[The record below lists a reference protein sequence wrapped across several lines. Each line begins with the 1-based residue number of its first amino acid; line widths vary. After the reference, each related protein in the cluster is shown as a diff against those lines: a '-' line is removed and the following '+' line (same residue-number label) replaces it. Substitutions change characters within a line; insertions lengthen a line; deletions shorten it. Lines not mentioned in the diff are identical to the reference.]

1 MNWDSF
7 DTWTAVIGALCAVS
21 CALPGCFLLL
31 RGMSMMGDAISHA
44 VLPGLALA
52 FLVTHSR
59 TSVVMFVGAALVG
72 LMTAVF
78 TQWLSRF
85 GKVDRGAAM
94 GIVFTTLFAIG
105 LILIRQSAHFVDL
118 DPGCVLYG
126 SLEVSVL
133 DSVVAGGLELPRAVL
148 TIGAVMIVNFLFIA
162 FLFKELRICSFDPEL
177 ATTLGINANVV
188 HYLLMVVVAVTVVA
202 AFEAVGSII
211 VISMLIVPPATAFL
225 LTNSLPVMLVL
236 SAALGVAAA
245 FLGHLGA
252 LTVPVLLDVRGTVTS
267 GMMAAAAGMLF
278 VVAWLF
284 SPREGLLVRRLQK
297 LPIGT
302 GDSSA
307 MD

>member
-105 LILIRQSAHFVDL
+105 LILIYARV
-118 DPGCVLYG
+118 PT
-126 SLEVSVL
+126 E
-133 DSVVAGGLELPRAVL
+133 GGQEMGVTGWAVGKVL
-148 TIGAVMIVNFLFIA
+148 TVI
-162 FLFKELRICSFDPEL
+162 SF
-177 ATTLGINANVV
+177 AI
-188 HYLLMVVVAVTVVA
+188 LMVT
-202 AFEAVGSII
+202 G
-211 VISMLIVPPATAFL
+211 
-225 LTNSLPVMLVL
+225 
-236 SAALGVAAA
+236 
-245 FLGHLGA
+245 FLGK
-252 LTVPVLLDVRGTVTS
+252 
-267 GMMAAAAGMLF
+267 
-278 VVAWLF
+278 
-284 SPREGLLVRRLQK
+284 E
-297 LPIGT
+297 
-302 GDSSA
+302 SSQ
-307 MD
+307 D

>member
-267 GMMAAAAGMLF
+267 GMMAAASGMLF
-278 VVAWLF
+278 VVAWVF